1 MLLRLFV
8 GICFLLP
15 VTGCASGAHRL
26 FGTSNPAV
34 RVEKNIFG
42 TYVEVGTE
50 FQGKA
55 KGSYNQE
62 TKEFTVDVEVNSSPS
77 PVITAEG
84 ERIAHM
90 EKIREMEFNMLLEQT
105 KAMTSMVQG
114 TVDALGKAVSV
125 ISGTV
130 GNVIRP
136 GSSQ

>member
-1 MLLRLFV
+1 MLFRLFV
-8 GICFLLP
+8 GICLLFP
-15 VTGCASGAHRL
+15 LGGCASGAHRL

-55 KGSYNQE
+55 KGSYNAE

-84 ERIAHM
+84 ERIARM

-105 KAMTSMVQG
+105 KAATAILQG
-114 TVDALGKAVSV
+114 AVDVVNKAVGV
-125 ISGTV
+125 A